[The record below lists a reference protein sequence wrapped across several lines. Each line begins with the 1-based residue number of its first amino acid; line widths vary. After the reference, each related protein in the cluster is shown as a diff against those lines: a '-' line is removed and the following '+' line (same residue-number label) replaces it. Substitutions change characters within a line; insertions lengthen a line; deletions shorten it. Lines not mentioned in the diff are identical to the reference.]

1 MMNITKLKTV
11 SAAAAGLVAT
21 MLPGL
26 ALAQEAITKVE
37 VPALDS
43 GNTAWMLVSTA
54 LVLFMTIPALALFY
68 GGLVKKQN
76 ILAVLMQSFSITA
89 LCTVI
94 WAVVGYSLAF
104 GNGTEYVGDLSKVM
118 LAGLAETM
126 GSGFVLGA
134 VADPNTSDITGAFGM
149 SIPEVVFMM
158 FQMTFAI
165 ITPALIIGSMADRI
179 KFSSLLLFVL
189 LWSVLVYAPV
199 AHWVWHPSGFLFAKG
214 VLDFAGGAV
223 VHINSGVAA
232 LVACIMLGRRQGYG
246 TEQFIP
252 HNLVLTMIGAS
263 MLWVGWF
270 GFNAGSAIEADGQ
283 AGMAFAN
290 THIATAMAALT
301 WMLAEWFMRKKP
313 SLLGI
318 CSGAV
323 AGLVGI
329 TPAAGLVG
337 FEGAFIIG
345 LAVGAICF
353 FAVTFI
359 KSWLKYDDSLDV
371 FGVHGM
377 GGLTGAILTGVFAKK
392 AVGGYSGLVDGNAAQ
407 VMLQVEGAL
416 IVAAYSAVVTA
427 IIILV
432 LKMTVGMRVSKEVER
447 EGLDRHLHGE
457 TMP

>member
-1 MMNITKLKTV
+1 MTTRKTMMAAVFSAV
-11 SAAAAGLVAT
+11 SFL
-21 MLPGL
+21 MPGL

-37 VPALDS
+37 VPALDT
-43 GNTAWMLVSTA
+43 GNTAWMMVSTV

-68 GGLVKKQN
+68 GGMVRKQN
-76 ILAVLMQSFSITA
+76 ILATLMQSFSITV

-104 GNGTEYVGDLSKVM
+104 GNGSAYIGDFSKILLVGLD
-118 LAGLAETM
+118 ENM
-126 GSGFVLGA
+126 GKGFVLGA
-134 VADPNTSDITGAFGM
+134 TPAGQSDITGAFGM

-165 ITPALIIGSMADRI
+165 ITPALIVGAVADRI
-179 KFSSLLLFVL
+179 KFSSLLIFIL
-189 LWSVLVYAPV
+189 LWSLLVYAPV
-199 AHWVWHPSGFLFAKG
+199 AHWVWQPSGFLFAKG
-214 VLDFAGGAV
+214 VLDFAGGSV
-223 VHINSGVAA
+223 VHINSGIAA
-232 LVACIMLGRRQGYG
+232 LVACLMLGRRQGYG

-283 AGMAFAN
+283 AGLAFAN
-290 THIATAMAALT
+290 THIAAAMAALT

-337 FEGAFIIG
+337 FDGAFIIG
-345 LAVGAICF
+345 LAVGGICF
-353 FAVTFI
+353 FAVTFV

-371 FGVHGM
+371 FGVHGI

-392 AVGGYSGLVDGNAAQ
+392 AIGGYAGLVDGNAGQ
-407 VMLQVEGAL
+407 VWLQVQGAL
-416 IVAAYSAVVTA
+416 AVALYSAVMTAA
-427 IIILV
+427 IIFV
-432 LKMTVGMRVSKEVER
+432 LKLTMGVRVAPEIER
-447 EGLDRHLHGE
+447 DGLDRHLHGE
-457 TMP
+457 GMP

>member
-1 MMNITKLKTV
+1 MTALMKVIGKIALAASAVMMAPT
-11 SAAAAGLVAT
+11 
-21 MLPGL
+21 L
-26 ALAQEAITKVE
+26 ALAEEVSKVQ
-37 VPALDS
+37 VPAIDT
-43 GNTAWMLVSTA
+43 GNTAWMMVSTA
-54 LVLFMTIPALALFY
+54 LVLMMTIPALALFY
-68 GGLVKKQN
+68 GGLVRKQN
-76 ILAVLMQSFSITA
+76 VLATLMQSFSITV

-94 WAVVGYSLAF
+94 WAVAGYSLAF
-104 GNGTEYVGDLSKVM
+104 GNGGAYVGDLSKV
-118 LAGLAETM
+118 LLVGLAETM

-134 VADPNTSDITGAFGM
+134 TPAGQSDITGAFGM

-165 ITPALIIGSMADRI
+165 ITPALIIGAVADRI
-179 KFSSLLLFVL
+179 KFSSLLMFIL

-199 AHWVWHPSGFLFAKG
+199 AHWVWHPNGFLFAKG
-214 VLDFAGGAV
+214 VLDFAGGSV

-290 THIATAMAALT
+290 THIATAMSALT

-337 FEGAFIIG
+337 FDGAFIIG
-345 LAVGAICF
+345 LAVGGICF
-353 FAVTFI
+353 FAVTFV

-392 AVGGYSGLVDGNAAQ
+392 AIGGYAGLVDGNADQ
-407 VMLQVEGAL
+407 VWLQVQGAL
-416 IVAAYSAVVTA
+416 AVALYSAIMTAA
-427 IIILV
+427 IITV
-432 LKMTVGMRVSKEVER
+432 LKLTMGVRVAPDVER
-447 EGLDRHLHGE
+447 DGLDRHLHGE
-457 TMP
+457 GMP

>member
-1 MMNITKLKTV
+1 MTTLTKQIT
-11 SAAAAGLVAT
+11 AAAFGAT
-21 MLPGL
+21 FLLMPKL

-37 VPALDS
+37 VPALDT
-43 GNTAWMLVSTA
+43 GNTAWMMVSTV

-68 GGLVKKQN
+68 GGMVRKQN
-76 ILAVLMQSFSITA
+76 ILATLMQSFSITV

-104 GNGTEYVGDLSKVM
+104 GNGGAYIGDLSKILLV
-118 LAGLAETM
+118 GLAENM

-134 VADPNTSDITGAFGM
+134 TPAGQPDITGAFGM

-165 ITPALIIGSMADRI
+165 ITPALIIGAVADRI
-179 KFSSLLLFVL
+179 KFSALLIFVL
-189 LWSVLVYAPV
+189 LWSLLVYAPV
-199 AHWVWHPSGFLFAKG
+199 AHWVWQPNGFLFAKG
-214 VLDFAGGAV
+214 VLDFAGGSV
-223 VHINSGVAA
+223 VHINSGIAA
-232 LVACIMLGRRQGYG
+232 LVACLMLGRRQGYG

-301 WMLAEWFMRKKP
+301 WMLSEWFMRKKP
-313 SLLGI
+313 SLLGV

-337 FEGAFIIG
+337 FDGAFIIG
-345 LAVGAICF
+345 LAVGGICF
-353 FAVTFI
+353 FAVTFV

-371 FGVHGM
+371 FGVHGI

-392 AVGGYSGLVDGNAAQ
+392 AIGGYAGLVDGNAGQ
-407 VMLQVEGAL
+407 VWLQVQGAL
-416 IVAAYSAVVTA
+416 AVALYSAVVTA
-427 IIILV
+427 AIIFV
-432 LKMTVGMRVSKEVER
+432 LKLTMGVRVAPEIER
-447 EGLDRHLHGE
+447 DGLDRHLHGE
-457 TMP
+457 GMP